1 MRTKFPFNIVSGY
14 SLPSRFLNIWL
25 AAGLLFGEIALG
37 TIGFILLEDYNL
49 NQAFYMTIITISTVG
64 FSEVKPLSEAGHL
77 FVSILI
83 LFNIGIFTYTL
94 AVFSYYIVQGEIF
107 KSFHTKLIE
116 GEIKKLRDHVI
127 VCGYGRFGRE
137 IVHYLQKHGKKLV
150 VIEHD
155 AQHIVELRKTGQILY
170 VQEDATHDVGL
181 MAAGVKHAGALISAL
196 RDDADNVYTV
206 LTAKQLNPHLR
217 VISRATDPKSKKNL
231 EMAGAEYVVL
241 PELIGGFYMA
251 NLISRP
257 KAVEFF
263 SFITNEFATDIGFEE
278 IGSEML
284 PTAFLG
290 KTLGELNIQGK
301 SGANIIGLVRPN
313 GAKIINPELHERILA
328 GTSMIVIGSP
338 DQLHRMWGMLTSSS
352 K

>member
-14 SLPSRFLNIWL
+14 SMPSRFLNIRL
-25 AAGLLFGEIALG
+25 ALALLLGEIALG
-37 TIGFILLEDYNL
+37 TFGFMFLEGYNL

-64 FSEVKPLSEAGHL
+64 YSEVKPLSEQGHL

-83 LFNIGIFTYTL
+83 MFNVGIFTYTL

-107 KSFHTKLIE
+107 KSFHSKLIE
-116 GEIKKLRDHVI
+116 REIHKLRDHVI

-137 IVHYLQKHGKKLV
+137 IVHYLRKHGKLIV
-150 VIEHD
+150 VIEQD
-155 AQHIVELRKTGQILY
+155 ESHILELRKTSEILY
-170 VQEDATHDVGL
+170 VKEDATHDDGL
-181 MAAGVKHAGALISAL
+181 LAAGVLHAGALISAL
-196 RDDADNVYTV
+196 RDDADNVYTI
-206 LTAKQLNPHLR
+206 LTAKQLNPKIR
-217 VISRATDPKSKKNL
+217 VISRATDPRAKKKL

-278 IGSEML
+278 IRSDML

-290 KTLGELNIQGK
+290 KTLGDINIQGK
-301 SGANIIGLVRPN
+301 SGANVIGLIHPN
-313 GAKIINPELHERILA
+313 GSKTINPESHEHVLA

-338 DQLHRMWGMLTSSS
+338 DQLQRMREMFSASA
-352 K
+352 